1 MRKSFVFLI
10 TSVAVAALLAGCAQH
25 SGAPAPK
32 QVDIEGA
39 KKLRMPV
46 VIYHVGVQTSEN
58 GTSRPVV
65 YFVNTS
71 DKPVDLATFYVTGK
85 TKEGNIVSLW
95 ADDYER
101 VPPGRPS
108 SNGVLGGAWSNTA
121 VECIEIKQA
130 GLHIDGVDYRFSEEN
145 INQLFQ
151 DPSINRCE

>member
-1 MRKSFVFLI
+1 MRKSFAFLI
-10 TSVAVAALLAGCAQH
+10 ASIATALVTGCAQH
-25 SGAPAPK
+25 GSAPVPEK
-32 QVDIEGA
+32 VDMESA
-39 KKLRMPV
+39 KKLKMPV

-85 TKEGNIVSLW
+85 TKEGKSVSLW
-95 ADDYER
+95 ADDYEK
-101 VPPGRPS
+101 VLPGKPS
-108 SNGVLGGAWSNTA
+108 SNGVLGGAWGNTA
-121 VECIEIKQA
+121 VECIEVKQA